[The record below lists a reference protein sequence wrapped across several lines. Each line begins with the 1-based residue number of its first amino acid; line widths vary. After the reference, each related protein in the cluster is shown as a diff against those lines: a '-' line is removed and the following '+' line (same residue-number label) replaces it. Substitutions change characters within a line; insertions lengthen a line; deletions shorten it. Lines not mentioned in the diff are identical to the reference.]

1 MKMQHQNHQP
11 TTKPLVLTVKEAAAE
26 LKISKT
32 GIYELIRSLR
42 LRTIK
47 IGRSRRVPMSAL
59 HDYVNELM
67 RQDIA

>member
-1 MKMQHQNHQP
+1 MQHQNHQP
-11 TTKPLVLTVKEAAAE
+11 TTKPLVLTVNEAAAE

-32 GIYELIRSLR
+32 GIYGLIRSLR

-59 HDYVNELM
+59 TDYVNKQMSE
-67 RQDIA
+67 DVA